1 MRGLDPR
8 IHPLTKTM
16 DCRVNPGTDEL
27 KDLAM
32 LADKGHLSIGAAS
45 LEYRMIGPRPDK
57 APTIVM
63 LHEGLG
69 SVSTWGDFPQKL
81 ADATGL
87 GVLAYSRAGYG
98 KSSTI
103 TLPRP
108 LDYMQREA
116 TDVLPLLLDAIGFKR
131 GILLGHSDGATI
143 AAWYAGSVQDHRVRG
158 LVLMAPHFFMEAS
171 NIEGIQQ
178 TVATFETTNLPG
190 RLARHHAD
198 VTAAFR
204 GWSGAWLD
212 PEFETFDT
220 TDALAYIRVPILA
233 VQGAADPYGTRAQ
246 IRVVEDECY
255 CPVETL
261 VMDGVGHAPHREKPD
276 DTLAAVAAFADRIF
290 RAHGE
295 GIENAA

>member
-1 MRGLDPR
+1 MTLD
-8 IHPLTKTM
+8 
-16 DCRVNPGTDEL
+16 DD
-27 KDLAM
+27 
-32 LADKGHLSIGAAS
+32 GHITVGDAR
-45 LEYRMIGPRPDK
+45 LEYRMIGPPPDA

-69 SVSTWGDFPQKL
+69 SVTTWGDFPEKVAQR
-81 ADATGL
+81 TGL
-87 GVLAYSRAGYG
+87 GVFVYARAGYG

-116 TDVLPLLLDAIGFKR
+116 TEVLPKLLDAIGFRR
-131 GILLGHSDGATI
+131 GILFGHSDGATI
-143 AAWYAGSVQDHRVRG
+143 AAYYAGSVQDHRVRG

-171 NIEGIQQ
+171 NIEAIQQ
-178 TVATFETTNLPG
+178 AVANFETTNLPG

-204 GWSGAWLD
+204 GWSGTWLD
-212 PEFETFDT
+212 PGFETFDT
-220 TDALAYIRVPILA
+220 TDALAYIRVPVLV
-233 VQGAADPYGTRAQ
+233 VQGAADPYGTLAQVRA
-246 IRVVEDECY
+246 VEEECY

-261 VMDGVGHAPHREKPD
+261 VLPDVGHAPYREKPAETL
-276 DTLAAVAAFADRIF
+276 DTVATFTDRIF

-295 GIENAA
+295 VFENAA